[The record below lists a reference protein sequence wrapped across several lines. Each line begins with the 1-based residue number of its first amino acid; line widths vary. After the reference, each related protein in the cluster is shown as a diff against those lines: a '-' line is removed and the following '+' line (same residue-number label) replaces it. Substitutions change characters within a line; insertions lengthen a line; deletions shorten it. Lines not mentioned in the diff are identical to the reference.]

1 MYVVP
6 DKEMLVVVTKLDV
19 DSLYTITEP
28 SIRVEE
34 STSVKFFN
42 NVAPGVNTLVTT
54 IVSPSCIVA
63 EVLLSGK
70 TLADIVAIN

>member
-1 MYVVP
+1 MKFSPVR
-6 DKEMLVVVTKLDV
+6 EMLSVVTKLDV

-28 SIRVEE
+28 SSRVEE

-42 NVAPGVNTLVTT
+42 NVAPGVNTLVTK

-70 TLADIVAIN
+70 TFAEIVAI

>member
-1 MYVVP
+1 MKFVP
-6 DKEMLVVVTKLDV
+6 DRDTLVVVTKLDV

-28 SIRVEE
+28 SSRVEE

-54 IVSPSCIVA
+54 MVSPSCIVA

-70 TLADIVAIN
+70 TLAEIVAI

>member
-1 MYVVP
+1 MKFVP
-6 DKEMLVVVTKLDV
+6 VREMLSVVTKLDV
-19 DSLYTITEP
+19 DDLYTITEP
-28 SIRVEE
+28 STSVEE

-63 EVLLSGK
+63 EVLLSGN
-70 TLADIVAIN
+70 TFAEIVAI

>member
-1 MYVVP
+1 MKFVP
-6 DKEMLVVVTKLDV
+6 DRDTLVVVTKLDV

-28 SIRVEE
+28 SSRVEE

-70 TLADIVAIN
+70 TFAAMVAID

>member
-1 MYVVP
+1 MKFSPVR
-6 DKEMLVVVTKLDV
+6 DTLVVVTKLAV
-19 DSLYTITEP
+19 DDLYTITEP
-28 SIRVEE
+28 SSRVEE

-54 IVSPSCIVA
+54 MVSPSWTVA

-70 TLADIVAIN
+70 TFASMVAID